1 MRILGIDPGYAIVG
15 YGIIDVIG
23 SRVKPVVYGAITTDK
38 DLTFPKRL
46 EKIYIELNQLIEKY
60 KPDDIA
66 FEELFFNKNT
76 KTAIQ
81 VAEARGVEIL
91 AMKLHVNE
99 LYEYTPLQI
108 KDAIVG
114 YGRAEKKQVQE
125 MVRMILGLSEI
136 PKPDD
141 VADALAVAITHSS
154 SLKFKELFRMK

>member
-23 SRVKPVVYGAITTDK
+23 NSLKPVTYGTITTDK

-46 EKIYIELNQLIEKY
+46 EKIYVELTYLIEKY
-60 KPDDIA
+60 KPNDIA

-91 AMKLHVNE
+91 AVKLHVDE
-99 LYEYTPLQI
+99 IYEYTPLQI

-114 YGRAEKKQVQE
+114 YGRAEKRQVQE
-125 MVRMILGLSEI
+125 MVKMILGLSKI

-154 SLKFKELFRMK
+154 SVKFKELFRME